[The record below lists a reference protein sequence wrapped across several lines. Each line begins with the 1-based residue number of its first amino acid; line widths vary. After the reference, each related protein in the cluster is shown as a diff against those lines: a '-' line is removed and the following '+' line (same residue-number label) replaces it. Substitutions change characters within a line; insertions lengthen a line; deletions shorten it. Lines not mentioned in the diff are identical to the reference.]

1 MATVAYFDLVREM
14 ENAFNHRLRLVHSA
28 RRQGLKKTA
37 REFGTT
43 VGTVRKWLAGA
54 REGFSGAEI
63 EQAIASG
70 LCSAFSQKQQLSS
83 DIVLAEL
90 RGTRPLC
97 VTRQEDIA
105 ALRAWARD
113 RTVRAN

>member
-14 ENAFNHRLRLVHSA
+14 ENAFNHQLRLVHSA

-54 REGFSGAEI
+54 CKGFPGAEI
-63 EQAIASG
+63 EQAMASG
-70 LCSAFSQKQQLSS
+70 LCPAFSQKQQLSS
-83 DIVLAEL
+83 DILLVDL

-97 VTRQEDIA
+97 VTRQEDIG
-105 ALRAWARD
+105 ALHAWARD